1 VTIAALRETVEEMA
15 DYMREIV
22 DDHRR
27 TPRDDMIG
35 NLIALEQQGEG
46 LSEVE
51 ILSQCMLLLHGGY
64 ESTMNTISS
73 GMFHILRNPDQR
85 HLLGENP
92 GLVGAAVEEVLRYEP
107 AFQFVVRVAMCDLD
121 I

>member
-1 VTIAALRETVEEMA
+1 
-15 DYMREIV
+15 MRTIV

-27 TPRDDMIG
+27 TPRNDLVGSLIG
-35 NLIALEQQGEG
+35 AGSQGDP

-73 GMFHILRNPDQR
+73 GMLHILSDPGQR
-85 HLLGENP
+85 RLCAEDP
-92 GLVGAAVEEVLRYEP
+92 GLAGTAVEEALRYVP
-107 AFQFVVRVAMCDLD
+107 S
-121 I
+121 